1 MSLYTIVKI
10 STISN
15 SIIVRSAQFSLSVSH
30 ILSTQILCY
39 VCCYCGNIFTFI
51 IFVHPGGET
60 LSFSYSKN
68 ARNPNESS
76 GYSSGSP
83 SDEQPNESSGYSSGS
98 PSDEQPYSSE
108 EQPDTPPTLAGCT
121 CGNCRLYTLCKGGFL
136 LSPDDANRAPLP
148 IQNGMGV
155 GNEDIEHTF
164 GTLVLETCRSFKR
177 KEVSIDEIVLL
188 LEQLPIFDNSTEVI
202 HKAEKME
209 KLFQSFRNKWSWY
222 NHSLL
227 EDLINDFGDD
237 QDKERF
243 REYHSKFTSFLKNPL
258 PKSQNEYSFG
268 TSCTKGQKLLRIKVN
283 ENWDITTLEQV
294 SQIHHSVARILKVQ
308 LRDLYLTSVSK
319 GCICL
324 EFLVPESTAIALR
337 TSQEEA
343 LMAVGVFRLECG
355 ECVFQVYYLTKL
367 STRNFTDCML
377 YPSVNFCISCLQLH
391 LPIFLRYRSA
401 TLGS

>member
-1 MSLYTIVKI
+1 
-10 STISN
+10 
-15 SIIVRSAQFSLSVSH
+15 
-30 ILSTQILCY
+30 
-39 VCCYCGNIFTFI
+39 
-51 IFVHPGGET
+51 
-60 LSFSYSKN
+60 
-68 ARNPNESS
+68 
-76 GYSSGSP
+76 
-83 SDEQPNESSGYSSGS
+83 
-98 PSDEQPYSSE
+98 
-108 EQPDTPPTLAGCT
+108 
-121 CGNCRLYTLCKGGFL
+121 
-136 LSPDDANRAPLP
+136 
-148 IQNGMGV
+148 MGID
-155 GNEDIEHTF
+155 NEDIEHCF
-164 GTLVLETCRSFKR
+164 GTLVIETCRSFKKR
-177 KEVSIDEIVLL
+177 EEVSIDEIVLL
-188 LEQLPIFDNSTEVI
+188 LGQMSIFGHSMEVI

-209 KLFQSFRNKWSWY
+209 KLFQSFQDKWSWY

-268 TSCTKGQKLLRIKVN
+268 TSCAKGQKLLRIKVN
-283 ENWDITTLEQV
+283 ENWDTTTPEQV

-324 EFLVPESTAIALR
+324 EFLVPELMTIPLR

-355 ECVFQVYYLTKL
+355 EYVFQVYYLTKL

-377 YPSVNFCISCLQLH
+377 YPSVNFCISYLQLH
-391 LPIFLRYRSA
+391 LPIFFCYLSA
-401 TLGS
+401 TLGSWLHGTCRQTWRRQRLWGLLWVRWWKWCWPTQLFTGTAVIVYLLLFQLLLHLFHYVRCQAGKHVRKKSSARKTHGRKTKRSSKLSASTDLMASEVKCNHCCQFVKYEFAWVYVMLLQ